1 MALGWWIN
9 SEVTVFRV
17 DKNTSL
23 VTWLGYST
31 ISRVWWQTT
40 NKGRVKLYG
49 VLPASKELNNIQ
61 DGDII
66 EVLRKE
72 CGPHDIYDKNEV
84 AIRLK
89 NCQVKRKWM
98 IDLNPDDPSNQE
110 ITRLYISLT
119 CDVEFLL

>member
-1 MALGWWIN
+1 MEIDLWIN
-9 SEVTVFRV
+9 SEVAIFRV

-23 VTWLGYST
+23 VTSLGYST
-31 ISRVWWQTT
+31 ISRVWWQAE

-49 VLPASKELNNIQ
+49 NLLISKELNNIQ
-61 DGDII
+61 NGDTI

-72 CGPHDIYDKNEV
+72 CGPRDRYDNNEV
-84 AIRLK
+84 AIRLN

-98 IDLNPDDPSNQE
+98 IDLNPDSPDNQE

>member
-1 MALGWWIN
+1 MAVEWIDWWIN
-9 SEVTVFRV
+9 SEVAIFRTGDGLV
-17 DKNTSL
+17 TSL
-23 VTWLGYST
+23 WYST
-31 ISRVWWQTT
+31 ISRVWWQTE

-49 VLPASKELNNIQ
+49 ALPVSKELNNIQ
-61 DGDII
+61 NGDTI

-72 CGPHDIYDKNEV
+72 CGPRDRYDKDEV
-84 AIRLK
+84 AVRLN

-98 IDLNPDDPSNQE
+98 IDLNPDNQE